1 MNPQEIVGVREQ
13 LKLGQTELASLM
25 GVHPMT
31 VSRWERGLV
40 PPSGYQCALLT
51 EFQRAA
57 RDKAFRKTFSAALI
71 ATGIMSGLYLLLGA
85 ARRVKER

>member
-1 MNPQEIVGVREQ
+1 MNPKEIVGVRQQ

-40 PPSGYQCALLT
+40 PPTGYQSAMLT
-51 EFQRAA
+51 EFKTAA
-57 RDKAFRKTFSAALI
+57 RDKAFRDTFSAALI

-85 ARRVKER
+85 ARKEKRR